1 MLKYSFIK
9 EIESNRSYEF
19 LSKEFKKNKKVFES
33 LVSELR
39 LESLNTLYKGD
50 YTYSFKEFIEKTV
63 NKNKWSTELNIIS
76 IMILLNRSILC
87 YFKGTSGT
95 VNRYRYD
102 LPQVKNKD
110 NPIRIGIMDN
120 HFFPL
125 FSTADFI
132 SELYYNE
139 TDFLALVKEIDIK
152 II

>member
-1 MLKYSFIK
+1 MCL
-9 EIESNRSYEF
+9 SNELF
-19 LSKEFKKNKKVFES
+19 PILSKPDGNCLYNSISKIILKDENYFFIIKLCSIFVM
-33 LVSELR
+33 
-39 LESLNTLYKGD
+39 LEYEHFFTNLMKHQSFD

-63 NKNKWSTELNIIS
+63 NKNEWSTELNIIS

-125 FSTADFI
+125 FSND
-132 SELYYNE
+132 
-139 TDFLALVKEIDIK
+139 
-152 II
+152 